1 MLRWASMHL
10 GSRHPLF
17 PGQSFAIQLGP
28 CSRISSPLAQ
38 KREACP
44 NPKRYPI
51 YQPGDGA
58 YDESSHHNLHHL
70 LRLLLRSRPSKGTCC
85 SIVTEQKRKSRLR
98 LGLAMAMAMAITAHW
113 HLLRSSLAVRPGVL
127 CMYEMHIPNT
137 QFHSSGTCVPAH
149 AR

>member
-1 MLRWASMHL
+1 MHL

-58 YDESSHHNLHHL
+58 YDESSYHNLHHL
-70 LRLLLRSRPSKGTCC
+70 LLLRALTSKWNELYCNK
-85 SIVTEQKRKSRLR
+85 TEKEKSRLR
-98 LGLAMAMAMAITAHW
+98 LGLAMAMAITAHW
-113 HLLRSSLAVRPGVL
+113 HLIRSSLAVRPAVL

-137 QFHSSGTCVPAH
+137 
-149 AR
+149 

>member
-1 MLRWASMHL
+1 MHL

-58 YDESSHHNLHHL
+58 YDESSYHNLHHL

-85 SIVTEQKRKSRLR
+85 SIVTKTEKKIASSTRS
-98 LGLAMAMAMAITAHW
+98 GYGYGYYCPLALDSVLASSAAGRAMY
-113 HLLRSSLAVRPGVL
+113 V
-127 CMYEMHIPNT
+127 
-137 QFHSSGTCVPAH
+137 
-149 AR
+149 

>member
-38 KREACP
+38 KGEACP

-58 YDESSHHNLHHL
+58 YDESSYHNLHHL
-70 LRLLLRSRPSKGTCC
+70 LRLLLRSLPSKGTCC
-85 SIVTEQKRKSRLR
+85 SIVTEQKGKSRLR
-98 LGLAMAMAMAITAHW
+98 LGGNRGEDAT
-113 HLLRSSLAVRPGVL
+113 RPGYGYGYYCPLALASVL
-127 CMYEMHIPNT
+127 ASSAAGRAMY
-137 QFHSSGTCVPAH
+137 V
-149 AR
+149 

>member
-58 YDESSHHNLHHL
+58 YDESS
-70 LRLLLRSRPSKGTCC
+70 SQSPSPSSSSAFPSKQGNVLLYCN
-85 SIVTEQKRKSRLR
+85 KNRKENRVFDSEGIKEKTR
-98 LGLAMAMAMAITAHW
+98 LGLAMAMAITAHW
-113 HLLRSSLAVRPGVL
+113 HLLRSSLAVRPAVL

-137 QFHSSGTCVPAH
+137 
-149 AR
+149 